1 MDYTE
6 RENYF
11 SIYMRKKANSSQKHK
26 KYGQANQLKNSM
38 SLKPHIHQA
47 NIPHNQSIKSIKLN
61 SSSSSITKKDNSF
74 LSIFKKS
81 IDNDRKIDMLQNRI
95 TNIIDMIDSF
105 KHTFINENIKQQSK
119 LNGSL
124 SIDNILH
131 KDNSMKEYTEL
142 NSQQLHKSK
151 STVSNSVAFDN
162 MNKQFQMK
170 QTPLYINNQKGSI
183 KNGMSPS
190 SYLNIPYKV
199 NNNNNNCN
207 SNASFATVNPPQIKS
222 YIDKNYTNK
231 HFTHKK
237 TTTKDFDSILSYYK
251 HLKKLDGKSNKKL
264 LNTIFQ
270 GKNTNTNVSVVGI
283 NHSSYGNVH
292 STNNDNNSNNTC
304 NKMIQGIKIKNFK
317 NINKNTLTRTHSG
330 FHKTTSNNNNCNNKC
345 QSDRTL
351 NSKNKKD
358 AQPSLSTEHCNKK
371 QKTKK
376 EHK

>member
-1 MDYTE
+1 MNYTE

-11 SIYMRKKANSSQKHK
+11 SIYMRKKTNSSQKRK

-38 SLKPHIHQA
+38 SLKPHIHQT
-47 NIPHNQSIKSIKLN
+47 NIPHNQTIKTIKLD

-74 LSIFKKS
+74 LSTFKKS

-105 KHTFINENIKQQSK
+105 KHTFINENMIQQSK

-124 SIDNILH
+124 SIDNIFH

-151 STVSNSVAFDN
+151 STVAFDN
-162 MNKQFQMK
+162 MNNQFQMK
-170 QTPLYINNQKGSI
+170 QAPLYVNNQKGSI

-199 NNNNNNCN
+199 NNNNCN
-207 SNASFATVNPPQIKS
+207 SNGNASFATVNPPQIKLN
-222 YIDKNYTNK
+222 IDKNYTNK

-251 HLKKLDGKSNKKL
+251 HLKKTDGKSNKKL

-270 GKNTNTNVSVVGI
+270 GKNTNPNVNNVVGA
-283 NHSSYGNVH
+283 NHSSYGNVNN
-292 STNNDNNSNNTC
+292 TNNNNNFNNTC
-304 NKMIQGIKIKNFK
+304 NKIIQGIKIKNFK
-317 NINKNTLTRTHSG
+317 NINKNTLKRTHSS
-330 FHKTTSNNNNCNNKC
+330 FHKTTSNNNYNNCNNKC

-358 AQPSLSTEHCNKK
+358 TQPSLSTGHYNKK
-371 QKTKK
+371 SKTKK
-376 EHK
+376 NISN